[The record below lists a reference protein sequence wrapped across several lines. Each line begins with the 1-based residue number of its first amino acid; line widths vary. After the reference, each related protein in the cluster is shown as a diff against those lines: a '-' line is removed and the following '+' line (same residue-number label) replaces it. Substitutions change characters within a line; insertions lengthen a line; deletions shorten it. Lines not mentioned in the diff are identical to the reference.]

1 MIAGEEIGM
10 FRLFLALAIAMLFL
24 LSGAA
29 AAEDVKAGPIS
40 VKDAWSRATPE
51 GTDVGVGYL
60 TITNDGDAPDR
71 LVSAEA
77 AFAGQAEIHQMAMNN
92 GVMHMRPVPEGVTVP
107 SKGKLVFSPDSYH
120 LMFMG
125 LKGPLKEG
133 DTVAGSLTFKHA
145 GKVEVTFH
153 VESMGASGSEGAHHH

>member
-1 MIAGEEIGM
+1 M
-10 FRLFLALAIAMLFL
+10 FRLFPALAITMLLL

-29 AAEDVKAGPIS
+29 TGEDAKAAPIS

-51 GTDVGVGYL
+51 GADVGVGYL

-77 AFAGQAEIHQMAMNN
+77 DFAGQAEIHQMTMNN
-92 GVMHMRPVPEGVTVP
+92 GVMQMRPVPEGVTIPAKANV
-107 SKGKLVFSPDSYH
+107 VFSPDSYH

-125 LKGPLKEG
+125 LKGPLKQGE
-133 DTVAGSLTFKHA
+133 TVSGTLNFEHA
-145 GKVEVTFH
+145 GKLAVTFQ
-153 VESMGASGSEGAHHH
+153 VEAIGASGPEAHHH

>member
-1 MIAGEEIGM
+1 MTAREDVRM
-10 FRLFLALAIAMLFL
+10 FRLFPALALAMLLF

-29 AAEDVKAGPIS
+29 AAEDATAGAIS
-40 VKDAWSRATPE
+40 IKDAWSRATPA

-77 AFAGQAEIHQMAMNN
+77 DFAGQAEIHQVTTNN
-92 GVMHMRPVPEGVTVP
+92 GVMQMRPVPDGVTIP
-107 SKGKLVFSPDSYH
+107 AKGSVVFSPASYH

-125 LKGPLKEG
+125 LKGPLKQG
-133 DTVAGSLTFKHA
+133 DAVTGSLTFEHA
-145 GKVEVTFH
+145 GKVNVTFQ
-153 VESMGASGSEGAHHH
+153 VEAMGASAPEAHHH

>member
-10 FRLFLALAIAMLFL
+10 FRLFFALAIAMLFL
-24 LSGAA
+24 LCGAA

-40 VKDAWSRATPE
+40 VKDAWSRATPQ
-51 GTDVGVGYL
+51 GTEVGVGYL

-77 AFAGQAEIHQMAMNN
+77 AFAGQAEIHQMMMNN
-92 GVMHMRPVPEGVTVP
+92 GVMQMRPVPEGVTVP
-107 SKGKLVFSPDSYH
+107 AKGKLVFSPDSYH

-125 LKGPLKEG
+125 LKGPLKAG
-133 DTVAGSLTFKHA
+133 DTVACSLIFEHA

-153 VESMGASGSEGAHHH
+153 VESMGAAGPEGAHHH

>member
-29 AAEDVKAGPIS
+29 AVEDVKAGPIS

-77 AFAGQAEIHQMAMNN
+77 AFAAQAEIHQLAMNN

-153 VESMGASGSEGAHHH
+153 VESMGAAGPEGAHHH

>member
-1 MIAGEEIGM
+1 M

-153 VESMGASGSEGAHHH
+153 VESMGAGPEGAHHH

>member
-1 MIAGEEIGM
+1 
-10 FRLFLALAIAMLFL
+10 
-24 LSGAA
+24 
-29 AAEDVKAGPIS
+29 
-40 VKDAWSRATPE
+40 
-51 GTDVGVGYL
+51 
-60 TITNDGDAPDR
+60 
-71 LVSAEA
+71 
-77 AFAGQAEIHQMAMNN
+77 
-92 GVMHMRPVPEGVTVP
+92 MHMRPVPEGVTVP

-153 VESMGASGSEGAHHH
+153 VESMGAAGPEGAHHH

>member
-10 FRLFLALAIAMLFL
+10 FRLFPALAITMLLF

-29 AAEDVKAGPIS
+29 AAEDAKAGPIS

-51 GTDVGVGYL
+51 GADVGVGYL

-71 LVSAEA
+71 LVSAES
-77 AFAGQAEIHQMAMNN
+77 AFSGQAEIHQMTMNN
-92 GVMHMRPVPEGVTVP
+92 GVMQMRPVPEGVTIP
-107 SKGKLVFSPDSYH
+107 AKGNVMFSPDSYH

-125 LKGPLKEG
+125 LKGPLKKG
-133 DTVAGSLTFKHA
+133 DTVAGSLIFEHA
-145 GKVEVTFH
+145 GKVDVTFQ
-153 VESMGASGSEGAHHH
+153 VEAIGASAPEAHHH

>member
-1 MIAGEEIGM
+1 M

-107 SKGKLVFSPDSYH
+107 SKGKLVFAPDSYH

-153 VESMGASGSEGAHHH
+153 VESMGAGPEGAHHH

>member
-1 MIAGEEIGM
+1 M
-10 FRLFLALAIAMLFL
+10 FRLFPALAITMLLL

-29 AAEDVKAGPIS
+29 AEAAEDAKGGAIS

-51 GTDVGVGYL
+51 GAEVGVGYL

-71 LVSAEA
+71 LVSADAE
-77 AFAGQAEIHQMAMNN
+77 FAGQAEIHQMKMESD
-92 GVMHMRPVPEGVTVP
+92 VMLMRPVPDGVIIPAKGTVA
-107 SKGKLVFSPDSYH
+107 FSPDSYH

-133 DTVAGSLTFKHA
+133 DTVAGSLTFEHA
-145 GKVEVTFH
+145 GKVPVAFH
-153 VESMGASGSEGAHHH
+153 VESMGASGPDAAHHH

>member
-51 GTDVGVGYL
+51 GADVGVGYL

-77 AFAGQAEIHQMAMNN
+77 EFAGQAEIHQMKMESD
-92 GVMHMRPVPEGVTVP
+92 VMLMRPVPDGVIIPAKGTVA
-107 SKGKLVFSPDSYH
+107 FSPDSYH

-153 VESMGASGSEGAHHH
+153 VESMGADGPEGAHHH